1 MQEYSPFLRRIH
13 RNQVVIDVQRIASG
27 IGLLLIGQLHGVAA
41 SRLDFV

>member
-1 MQEYSPFLRRIH
+1 MREYSPFLRHIH
-13 RNQVVIDVQRIASG
+13 RNQAAIDVQRIAPG